1 MKDVL
6 ARAQEDELE
15 RLAWSNTL
23 LAFDYDGTLAPIMDD
38 PSRALMRRD
47 TRLLLARVAR
57 LYPCIVISGRAR
69 RDAVRFVRG
78 VPVFEVLGNH
88 GIEPWDRRAD
98 FAARVRGWL
107 PRLASDLRGVA
118 GVVIE
123 GKGLSVSIHYR
134 AAPIKTLARERIRA
148 AAARIEGARLIG
160 GKCVL
165 NLVPAG
171 APHKGTALEAARMRL
186 GCDSAL
192 YVGDDETDEDV
203 FRTHDPRVVVTV
215 RVGRTARS
223 RARFFVRSQRNVDA
237 LLARLVALRQRPAC

>member
-6 ARAQEDELE
+6 AEAQADALEL
-15 RLAWSNTL
+15 LAWSNTL

-38 PSRALMRRD
+38 PARALMRPD
-47 TRLLLARVAR
+47 TRLLLAHLAR

-88 GIEPWDRRAD
+88 GIEPWERRED

-107 PRLASDLRGVA
+107 PRLASDLLGVR

-123 GKGLSVSIHYR
+123 DKGLSVSIHYR
-134 AAPIKTLARERIRA
+134 GAPDKRMARQRIRA
-148 AAARIEGARLIG
+148 AAALIEGARLIG

-165 NLVPAG
+165 NLVPTG
-171 APHKGTALEAARMRL
+171 APHKGTALEAARVRL

-203 FRTHDPRVVVTV
+203 FRTRDPRVVTV
-215 RVGRTARS
+215 RVGRAARS
-223 RARFFVRSQRNVDA
+223 RARFFVRSQRNVDT
-237 LLARLVALRQRPAC
+237 LLARLVALRQRPAGF